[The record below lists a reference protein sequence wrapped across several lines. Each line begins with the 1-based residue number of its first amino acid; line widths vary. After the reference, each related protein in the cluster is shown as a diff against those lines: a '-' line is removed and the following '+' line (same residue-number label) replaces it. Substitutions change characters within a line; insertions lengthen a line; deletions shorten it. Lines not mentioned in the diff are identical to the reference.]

1 MKTDAKDKKKLLE
14 YLNCF
19 IKFCNEFKD
28 LNTTQLGFT
37 DEEILRCLRTS
48 FLHESAEVRAAG
60 IRSIRHFIRTEQHVR
75 CLYKLK
81 LDFLIAR
88 SIDICLDNKTER
100 IQALRLVR
108 KLLAVDQQ
116 NFSFSLARCLIAISR
131 DGNEK
136 SNKDLILRTCMA
148 ILSELIILNPELSY
162 RCDLFSSLMD
172 SVCRCSNLHNILESV
187 LGSYIYLI
195 NNPELRVYTEDA
207 ADLQKFIGIF
217 TDLPD
222 MSWTNAG
229 DPAKGG
235 MSNSQY
241 CAIDERKNILVSIFR
256 SWPGL
261 IHMCKT
267 TKNDILLRRNPAT
280 LQLHAVQEQYHQFQ
294 IKNVQNLNGIQT
306 LIEMMYLPFEETR
319 RHLMEVIFELFY
331 LPVPDWVD
339 DFETALFSTNLLNMQ
354 DSWQL
359 YNGFVAAEA
368 KSLLPHI
375 SKHRLN
381 FTDNYISLLLYS
393 FISNGLLEA
402 LVSIVISPDNLFN
415 SVRATIL
422 LGELLH
428 LTNRYFPPEMSQVCH
443 SLPQLMNACISD
455 RLTIKQ
461 KTIANAAVSCLNK
474 MHSLKKKPVTPASLF
489 LNMLLQFSNPSYRP
503 SLYDLQLSKQ
513 RESNLYYKMNEETA
527 IFRAI
532 KESQVLQK
540 DLKEFLSWDWSLIG
554 FLLKM
559 PCEQVKRI
567 DENTQLKLFIR
578 RLIGFFKPTS
588 KQFSSIEHNHP
599 NAKEISLVGLY
610 LIDFLMECKEEKAAE
625 FVNDL
630 MTDLNLCLSQ
640 ISQVVDSAP
649 STANSILG
657 PGKMR
662 TTLSSGY
669 FLYLGRLSNSD
680 KGKKV
685 LEKHG
690 IYSYLV
696 NLIAS
701 TSSEDYIKLIISS
714 LDYNKDGF
722 SRKLLSQALRCKLEP
737 ARLYATN
744 FLRVLL
750 RSEMSD
756 FHKWVIE
763 LLVQQLSD
771 TSQSVCLSALDILDE
786 ACDKPENLVQL
797 ISLRPNLLHLND
809 KGILLFSRFASCEL
823 GFTYLTDTNLLGFEL
838 ERWRKTLCL
847 KYVNIV
853 EDLFNETFT
862 YHQKSEDTNSYGRR
876 MEKRH
881 FLVKKNAYLPPH
893 LYGQL
898 ALYKPGCELL
908 AKESVHLE
916 LIDRV
921 KRIVS
926 FDIQSP
932 IEKKMHC
939 SELIDYKELTIL
951 QLKAAL
957 WACSHIASTELG
969 LSLIRETEFIQI
981 VTALASNCQLLSV
994 RGVAFYCL
1002 GLISTTELGSEL
1014 LFEHGWIALR
1024 HSRSEKWPIYKEMIE
1039 KNEVF
1044 SFPFK
1049 QLTTSNR
1056 EYASSISSSLG
1067 TSRPT
1072 DTSQL
1077 SAPPNKPCSVHNS
1090 ASGLMTDSS
1099 SAKHLFDDEQLSKSL
1114 SHIENGKH
1122 KLSFNKPEQL
1132 KENFTNGAQS
1142 ATKQLPDHLASQVRP
1157 RSSSDCQ
1164 QKVSFNLQDR
1174 KSVADQRQENHSNST
1189 ISNLQQSA
1197 TANSTESTSRTQ
1209 MLNQLA
1215 NIKAKTN
1222 SVDRIE
1228 HQHLEGNRPE
1238 SDHGSSDQLTS
1249 PVSLGDAE
1257 YGHSRLNSDPK
1268 STYFHPTSTIDENS
1282 TYEIT
1287 KDASYRIQKS
1297 FSSRNPRPLHLLHPG
1312 PKRKRSEPIGSSDH
1326 PITGSIKDFK
1336 TMHQIMI
1343 RGSTT
1348 NIYQMKHGQRTS
1360 ESANNGGSTHEED
1373 AIKAHLHYSTSYP
1386 ESIKSHSYEHSPVP
1400 AGSIVYQQGNR
1411 DVLRK
1416 LSQITNPNS
1425 FERNYSLY
1433 INPHLTEDALEGNC
1447 DHMLGLQ
1454 DEAFEIAMPNTKD
1467 TIGYAALRSL
1477 RNKMME
1483 KASNQALMFNNQFSY
1498 LKEGLLQSRE
1508 QEKSKL
1514 YELNGDYEFT
1524 KEFTNGFKLSAGRPD
1539 DFRIKSEFY
1548 ISICVP
1554 DNLSLIFDLEV
1565 FCWVLFSKFSKLL
1578 WNCPNH
1584 IAPPLVEQELA
1595 SKSAEMHEL
1604 AEPNHGRKILDHV

>member
-1 MKTDAKDKKKLLE
+1 MLLHEILWRIVKTDAKDKKKILE

-19 IKFCNEFKD
+19 IKFCNKFKD
-28 LNTTQLGFT
+28 LNTAQLGFT

-60 IRSIRHFIRTEQHVR
+60 IRSIRHFIKTEQHVK

-108 KLLAVDQQ
+108 KLLAVDQE
-116 NFSFSLARCLIAISR
+116 NFSLSLARCLIAISR
-131 DGNEK
+131 DGNDK
-136 SNKDLILRTCMA
+136 NSKDLILRTCLA

-195 NNPELRVYTEDA
+195 NNPELRIYTEDA

-217 TDLPD
+217 TDLPYV
-222 MSWTNAG
+222 SWTNAG
-229 DPAKGG
+229 DPAKSG
-235 MSNSQY
+235 MSNSQI

-319 RHLMEVIFELFY
+319 KHLMEVIFELFY
-331 LPVPDWVD
+331 LSVPDWVD
-339 DFETALFSTNLLNMQ
+339 DFETALLSTNLLNMQ
-354 DSWQL
+354 DNWQL

-393 FISNGLLEA
+393 FISNGLLES
-402 LVSIVISPDNLFN
+402 LISIVISPDNLFN

-428 LTNRYFPPEMSQVCH
+428 LTNRYLPPEMSQVCH

-461 KTIANAAVSCLNK
+461 KTIANTAVSCLNK

-489 LNMLLQFSNPSYRP
+489 LDMLLQFSNPSYRP
-503 SLYDLQLSKQ
+503 SLYDLQLNKWKA
-513 RESNLYYKMNEETA
+513 RDLYYKMNEETA

-532 KESQVLQK
+532 KASQVL
-540 DLKEFLSWDWSLIG
+540 LKEFASWDWSLIG

-559 PCEQVKRI
+559 PCDYVKRI
-567 DENTQLKLFIR
+567 DENTQQKLFIR
-578 RLIGFFKPTS
+578 RLISFFKPTS
-588 KQFSSIEHNHP
+588 KQFSSIEHNHS

-610 LIDFLMECKEEKAAE
+610 LVDFLMECEESKAAE
-625 FVNDL
+625 FIDDL

-640 ISQVVDSAP
+640 ISIDSAP
-649 STANSILG
+649 STTNCILG

-662 TTLSSGY
+662 TTLSSAY
-669 FLYLGRLSNSD
+669 FLYLGKLSNTS
-680 KGKKV
+680 KGKKL
-685 LEKHG
+685 LERSG
-690 IYSYLV
+690 IYEYLV

-701 TSSEDYIKLIISS
+701 TTSEDYIKLIISG
-714 LDYNKDGF
+714 LDYNQDGF
-722 SRKLLSQALRCKLEP
+722 SRKLLSQALNCKLEA

-750 RSEMSD
+750 RAEMSD

-771 TSQSVCLSALDILDE
+771 ANQSVCLSALDILDE
-786 ACDKPENLVQL
+786 ACDKSENLVQL

-809 KGILLFSRFASCEL
+809 KGILLFSRFASCEI
-823 GFTYLTDTNLLGFEL
+823 GFTYLNDTNLLSVEL
-838 ERWRKTLCL
+838 ERWRKTFSL

-881 FLVKKNAYLPPH
+881 FMVKKNAYLPPH

-898 ALYKPGCELL
+898 ALHKRGCELL

-916 LIDRV
+916 LIERV

-932 IEKKMHC
+932 IDKKMHC

-969 LSLIRETEFIQI
+969 LSLIKDTEFIQI
-981 VTALASNCQLLSV
+981 VTELASNCQLLSV

-1049 QLTTSNR
+1049 QLTTSSR
-1056 EYASSISSSLG
+1056 EYASSISSSIG

-1072 DTSQL
+1072 HTSQL
-1077 SAPPNKPCSVHNS
+1077 SNALNNKPCSVHNS
-1090 ASGLMTDSS
+1090 ASGLMTDTS
-1099 SAKHLFDDEQLSKSL
+1099 SAKHLFDDDEQLSKSL

-1132 KENFTNGAQS
+1132 KENFTNGNS
-1142 ATKQLPDHLASQVRP
+1142 AASANKLHGHLASQVRP

-1174 KSVADQRQENHSNST
+1174 NQAADHRLENHSNST
-1189 ISNLQQSA
+1189 IGNLQQSA
-1197 TANSTESTSRTQ
+1197 TANSIESTNRTPAAGEISK
-1209 MLNQLA
+1209 A

-1228 HQHLEGNRPE
+1228 HHHLDGNRLE

-1268 STYFHPTSTIDENS
+1268 STYFLPTSTIDENS

-1287 KDASYRIQKS
+1287 KDATYRIQKS
-1297 FSSRNPRPLHLLHPG
+1297 FSSRNPRPIHLLHPG

-1326 PITGSIKDFK
+1326 PISGSIKDFK

-1348 NIYQMKHGQRTS
+1348 NIYQMKHGQKAS
-1360 ESANNGGSTHEED
+1360 DAAANNGSIHDEET
-1373 AIKAHLHYSTSYP
+1373 AISKANLHYSTSYP

-1400 AGSIVYQQGNR
+1400 TGSIVYQQSNR
-1411 DVLRK
+1411 DILRK

-1433 INPHLTEDALEGNC
+1433 INPHLTEEDLEGNC
-1447 DHMLGLQ
+1447 DHVLGLQ
-1454 DEAFEIAMPNTKD
+1454 DESFEIAMPNTKD
-1467 TIGYAALRSL
+1467 TIGYAAMKSL
-1477 RNKMME
+1477 RNKME
-1483 KASNQALMFNNQFSY
+1483 KICNQVLMFNNQFSY

-1508 QEKSKL
+1508 QEKGKL
-1514 YELNGDYEFT
+1514 YELNGDNEFT

-1565 FCWVLFSKFSKLL
+1565 FFLGCKIVLKLYTL
-1578 WNCPNH
+1578 
-1584 IAPPLVEQELA
+1584 PLLVLLMTH
-1595 SKSAEMHEL
+1595 SYNF
-1604 AEPNHGRKILDHV
+1604 PV